1 MKVTDLEQK
10 ILPLYAKNRIQY
22 DVHTYSNILR
32 MYLDMREIN
41 QVFALYD
48 KFKATGMK
56 PNKWL
61 VSAVLEAGIRDGNT
75 DRVYETVSD
84 CVEH

>member
-1 MKVTDLEQK
+1 
-10 ILPLYAKNRIQY
+10 
-22 DVHTYSNILR
+22 
-32 MYLDMREIN
+32 MYLDMREIK

-48 KFKATGMK
+48 KFKATEMK

-75 DRVYETVSD
+75 DRVYEVVAD